1 MGFLF
6 REGQA
11 RRDDEKRRAGNE
23 ILEVQRERFFGKLGN
38 ASRSRPKEIFFW
50 ISPENFARSKY
61 SSEDKCLGI
70 AAKNIPKI

>member
-38 ASRSRPKEIFFW
+38 ASRSRPKEIFFGYLQK
-50 ISPENFARSKY
+50 ILR
-61 SSEDKCLGI
+61 GQ
-70 AAKNIPKI
+70 NIQVRTSVLA